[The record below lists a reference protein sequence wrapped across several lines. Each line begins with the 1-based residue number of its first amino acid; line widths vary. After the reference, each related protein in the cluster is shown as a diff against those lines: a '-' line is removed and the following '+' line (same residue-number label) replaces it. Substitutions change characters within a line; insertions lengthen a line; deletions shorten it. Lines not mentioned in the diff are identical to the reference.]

1 MKKKTAVDWPKIKT
15 EYITTAISTRALADK
30 YGVSYS
36 ALSKKAANEAWSEA
50 RSSFGSKY
58 EAEVKQQV
66 IEATAEEATDL
77 LGRELR
83 IANRLAEIIEGKL
96 DDKKISATAIREYAN
111 TIKILEQVK
120 RSITGQNTDAQER
133 TLKIAEQRLL
143 LDKVKSEREDN
154 TDTNITVVFDGIS
167 DERWSE

>member
-1 MKKKTAVDWPKIKT
+1 MSKKVDWPKLKT
-15 EYITTAISTRALADK
+15 EYVTTAITTRALADK

-36 ALSKKAANEAWSEA
+36 ALSKRAAKEAWSEA
-50 RSSFGSKY
+50 RSEFGSNY
-58 EAEVKQQV
+58 EAEVQRKV
-66 IEATAEEATDL
+66 VKETSDKTTEL
-77 LGRELR
+77 LSRELR
-83 IANRLAEIIEGKL
+83 IANRLSELIEEKITEGKYV
-96 DDKKISATAIREYAN
+96 STNAIKEYAN

-133 TLKIAEQRLL
+133 TLKIAEQRLQM
-143 LDKVKSEREDN
+143 DKDRADKEEN